1 MNVLFDQE
9 QLQELLTSLYT
20 FTGIPA
26 NILDP
31 QGRDIN
37 LFEDHPP
44 FCRAI
49 NDRPEGHARCVACD
63 RWKIKSYSAARGFQ
77 FYRCHAG
84 VCEAL
89 MPLYDKASPLAYLV
103 FGCFLDES
111 PMEEQ

>member
-49 NDRPEGHARCVACD
+49 NDRPEGHARCVAFE
-63 RWKIKSYSAARGFQ
+63 RWKFKRYAAARGYQ
-77 FYRCHAG
+77 FYRCQAG
-84 VCEAL
+84 V
-89 MPLYDKASPLAYLV
+89 
-103 FGCFLDES
+103 
-111 PMEEQ
+111 